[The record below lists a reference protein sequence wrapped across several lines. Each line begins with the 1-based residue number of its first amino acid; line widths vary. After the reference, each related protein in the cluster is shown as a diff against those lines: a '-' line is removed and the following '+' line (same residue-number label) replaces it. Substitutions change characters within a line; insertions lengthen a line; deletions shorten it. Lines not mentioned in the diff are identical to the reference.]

1 MSLINKF
8 TIGFNLDKARR
19 KSMFETNNTSFK
31 MNQISQ
37 DPNRQVLSQEL
48 VEILISFGFEL
59 KQIMIAFKE
68 YKFINIDEACHYLM
82 KDNETGK
89 YNHRFIRGEN
99 DENSRYSN
107 LKNNVC
113 IICGNDP
120 IEHFD
125 FNIDSKRLYGLSAK
139 QEDKNFNNINFKA
152 DMRRSNSD
160 NNKYIISEY
169 NSNYALKEENHKDMS
184 SNLMNIQDKSMDKI
198 SNLNLGNSENIDN
211 INNNVKINPNL
222 PTDIHNNMNESQNH
236 LLKKIYKP
244 NNVPNIKIE
253 IPPETL
259 DLFED
264 PDICRICFAE
274 KMTQNNKA
282 EFACGHKFCR
292 KCVTN
297 YLKNSITNGKVIL
310 FKSLLILYFN

>member
-31 MNQISQ
+31 MNQMSE
-37 DPNRQVLSQEL
+37 DPNRQILSQEL

-68 YKFINIDEACHYLM
+68 YKFINIDEACHYMM

-89 YNHRFIRGEN
+89 FNHRFIRGEN
-99 DENSRYSN
+99 DENPRYSN
-107 LKNNVC
+107 LKTNVC
-113 IICGNDP
+113 IICGSDP
-120 IEHFD
+120 TEHFD
-125 FNIDSKRLYGLSAK
+125 FNIESRRLNGLAAK
-139 QEDKNFNNINFKA
+139 QDDKNFNNNHFKA
-152 DMRRSNSD
+152 EMRRSNSD
-160 NNKYIISEY
+160 NNKYIMSEY
-169 NSNYALKEENHKDMS
+169 NSNYNLKGENNKDMS

-198 SNLNLGNSENIDN
+198 SNLNIGNSENIDN
-211 INNNVKINPNL
+211 IENNGKNNQNL

-236 LLKKIYKP
+236 LLKKVEKP
-244 NNVPNIKIE
+244 NNVANIKIE

-264 PDICRICFAE
+264 PDICRICFDE

-297 YLKNSITNGKVIL
+297 YLKNSITNGKV
-310 FKSLLILYFN
+310 